1 MPKFFILSKQIII
14 FLFIIAL
21 ALSIELSQAIPMNK
35 IRAADMAI
43 SNYDEVYHQ
52 RRIYDLNQLRH
63 FLLTSNEEQRAARR
77 DKQNFYK
84 QQLIREYLRSINDP
98 NSDRL
103 QEVKKR
109 TTYCSIQDIL
119 HGSLCRRRTIDH

>member
-1 MPKFFILSKQIII
+1 MPKFCVLSKHIIF

-21 ALSIELSQAIPMNK
+21 ALSIELSQAVPMNK
-35 IRAADMAI
+35 LRTVDMAI
-43 SNYDEVYHQ
+43 SNDDEEYHQ
-52 RRIYDLNQLRH
+52 RRIHDLNKLRH

-84 QQLIREYLRSINDP
+84 QQLIREYLKAINDP

-109 TTYCSIQDIL
+109 IKTFCNSYDDVMNSDRAAC
-119 HGSLCRRRTIDH
+119 G